1 MNTPT
6 NSRKGIRGYPSS
18 PRGKD
23 FARFNGANA
32 RKMGR
37 GYLLIYN
44 LAWRPSVPVAILQAR
59 AAPRRSIYDSTRTSN
74 PDTNSISVIIS
85 ERVSIPMDDASLA
98 HRFHHEKRKRE
109 IERGGEV
116 ALYNRNYWKLNI
128 PSPWFESQA

>member
-1 MNTPT
+1 
-6 NSRKGIRGYPSS
+6 
-18 PRGKD
+18 
-23 FARFNGANA
+23 
-32 RKMGR
+32 MGR